1 MPLTSGTRLGPYE
14 IQLPVGAG
22 GMGEVYR
29 ARDTRLDRTVA
40 IKILPAAVSSDP
52 DRLLRFQHEAR
63 ILSTLN
69 HPNVL
74 AIFDVGEQN
83 EVRYLVSEFLE
94 GQSMREVLGTG
105 ALPRRKAAEYAL
117 EIAKGLAVAHEK
129 GVVHRDLKP
138 DNIFITGDERVK
150 LLDFGLAKQTLAE
163 SAAEESPTMTVAA
176 PTTPGTVMGTVGYM
190 SPEQVR
196 GQTVDHRS
204 DIFSFGAVLYE
215 MVSGKRAFSGE
226 SSVETMNAILK
237 EDVAELSASG
247 GDVSPGLD
255 RIIRRCLEKKPERRF
270 QSASDLAFAIEAL
283 SAASGISQAVPAT
296 APPSRKMRIEWIIA
310 ALAILILGLAA
321 LSMWL
326 YKGRPAAPATY
337 TQIAFRP
344 SYIRMARFAPGGVVV
359 YGASVNGEPMTL
371 FSTRTDTL
379 QSQPLNVKADLLGI
393 SRSGE
398 LAVSL
403 NQSFNSWTPSG
414 RLARVPLGG
423 GATRELLD
431 NVIDADWNKDGSD
444 LAIARRVTDG
454 SRLEYPPGKLLYETS
469 GWISDLRF
477 SPTGGQ
483 IAFLDHPVMGDD
495 RGWVSVID
503 LQGQSL
509 QGQRRVL
516 TQEFSSE
523 QGLAWSPSGDEIWFS
538 AVPVESG
545 TPSRPICAVNLQG
558 KFRVVA
564 SGPVYMQLQDIAP
577 DGRILLTTVTFTT
590 SIGTGE
596 TKSVRLHQLS
606 GVVHRWISAVS
617 ADGGTLLLNGFD
629 TNKNNSYQLYLQS
642 ADDSPPVLIGEGSG
656 TGLSP
661 DAKWAIAVD
670 VPHPDTLFIIPTSV
684 GDSRTLHAPPGR
696 QYAGAAFFADGKR
709 LLISTKAA
717 GQVTEAAVQDLD
729 SGAVHA
735 FKQTGR
741 HLPASGFRLFPGPSA
756 DGRFYIET
764 DGTNHYWL
772 QPMDGGEAKEIT
784 GINSGERIIGWHGD
798 SNNLLLADPA
808 GADIEVYNL
817 NLATGA
823 RTLWLSFSPAEKAGI
838 RSKDVLFTPD
848 GSRFAYVVR
857 KINSSL
863 FVADGLR

>member
-14 IQLPVGAG
+14 IQSSVGAG

-83 EVRYLVSEFLE
+83 DVRYLVSEFLE
-94 GQSMREVLGTG
+94 GQSLREVLAAG
-105 ALPRRKAAEYAL
+105 ALARRKATEYAL
-117 EIAKGLAVAHEK
+117 EIAKGLAAAHEK

-138 DNIFITGDERVK
+138 DNIFITRDDRVK
-150 LLDFGLAKQTLAE
+150 ILDFGLAKQTPTE
-163 SAAEESPTMTVAA
+163 SAAQESPTMTVPA
-176 PTTPGTVMGTVGYM
+176 PTTPGTVMGTAGYM

-196 GQTVDHRS
+196 GLTVDHRS

-237 EDVAELSASG
+237 EDVPELSASG
-247 GDVSPGLD
+247 GHVSPGLD

-283 SAASGISQAVPAT
+283 SATSGVSQAVPVT
-296 APPSRKMRIEWIIA
+296 APPSRKLRIEWVVM
-310 ALAILILGLAA
+310 ALAILIFGLGLAA
-321 LSMWL
+321 LSVGL
-326 YKGRPAAPATY
+326 HKRRPAASSTY
-337 TQIAFRP
+337 TRIAFRP

-403 NQSFNSWTPSG
+403 NQIFESWTPSG

-431 NVIDADWNKDGSD
+431 DVIDADWNKDGSD
-444 LAIARRVTDG
+444 LAISRRVPNG
-454 SRLEYPPGKLLYETS
+454 SRLEYPPGKVLYETS

-483 IAFLDHPVMGDD
+483 IAFLDHPLVGDD
-495 RGWVSVID
+495 RGWVSIVD
-503 LQGQSL
+503 LQGHDL

-538 AVPVESG
+538 AAPVETG
-545 TPSRPICAVNLQG
+545 TPERPICAVNLQG
-558 KFRVVA
+558 HLRVVA
-564 SGPVYMQLQDIAP
+564 SAPVYLQLQDIAP
-577 DGRILLTTVTFTT
+577 DGRILLTYV
-590 SIGTGE
+590 
-596 TKSVRLHQLS
+596 QLL
-606 GVVHRWISAVS
+606 GR
-617 ADGGTLLLNGFD
+617 NGRNENW
-629 TNKNNSYQLYLQS
+629 T
-642 ADDSPPVLIGEGSG
+642 
-656 TGLSP
+656 
-661 DAKWAIAVD
+661 
-670 VPHPDTLFIIPTSV
+670 
-684 GDSRTLHAPPGR
+684 
-696 QYAGAAFFADGKR
+696 
-709 LLISTKAA
+709 
-717 GQVTEAAVQDLD
+717 
-729 SGAVHA
+729 
-735 FKQTGR
+735 
-741 HLPASGFRLFPGPSA
+741 PA
-756 DGRFYIET
+756 
-764 DGTNHYWL
+764 
-772 QPMDGGEAKEIT
+772 
-784 GINSGERIIGWHGD
+784 
-798 SNNLLLADPA
+798 
-808 GADIEVYNL
+808 
-817 NLATGA
+817 
-823 RTLWLSFSPAEKAGI
+823 
-838 RSKDVLFTPD
+838 
-848 GSRFAYVVR
+848 
-857 KINSSL
+857 
-863 FVADGLR
+863 